1 MKKKVNKVSS
11 PNFRSGKLIPPS
23 RNQIPTQLHPE
34 PRLLNPTMTP
44 KAREIRTPTRRRKQ
58 RIEIESAARL
68 SGREGSFGDI
78 RRATA
83 APGALGGTGGDVD
96 EVGEVELLAGGA
108 EAGQEAGSAG
118 GGHHGRG
125 QRGVVGGRGGG
136 GHDAGAHD
144 GVGGGGRRGE
154 VEEKVGALFADGGVA
169 ADEGVGFAWAGISGS
184 VRRWGAGR
192 GGAGEG
198 GAELEGVQGEFLVFA
213 VRADA
218 VGGGVGDG

>member
-1 MKKKVNKVSS
+1 
-11 PNFRSGKLIPPS
+11 
-23 RNQIPTQLHPE
+23 
-34 PRLLNPTMTP
+34 MTP
-44 KAREIRTPTRRRKQ
+44 KGREIRTPTRRRKQ
-58 RIEIESAARL
+58 GVEVESAARL
-68 SGREGSFGDI
+68 SGREWGFGDI

-96 EVGEVELLAGGA
+96 EVGKVELLAGGA
-108 EAGQEAGSAG
+108 EAGQEAGTAG

-125 QRGVVGGRGGG
+125 QRGVVGGRGGR

-144 GVGGGGRRGE
+144 GVRGRGRRGE
-154 VEEKVGALFADGGVA
+154 VEEEVGALFADGGVA
-169 ADEGVGFAWAGISGS
+169 ADDGVGLAWAGGADA
-184 VRRWGAGR
+184 VRGWGARR

-218 VGGGVGDG
+218 VGG